1 MTTHAELI
9 ETLADNK
16 VYGYYSKNDPQVF
29 ELLGEAEL
37 DFEQWQ
43 FDIVGVF
50 RHKETGLLFYGH
62 DSGCSCPTPW
72 ENTKVTDLTPL
83 ETYQEWLDYMAEAVG
98 QTPEELREQE
108 RREAGSVQS
117 WEIREAETKRPKLVD
132 GLEVLR
138 VEVEQAF
145 KDLKRKE
152 VLDAFVADNKPLLD
166 RLD

>member
-1 MTTHAELI
+1 MTTHATLI
-9 ETLADNK
+9 ETLGDEK
-16 VYGYYSKNDPQVF
+16 VDGYYSKNDPQVF

-50 RHKETGLLFYGH
+50 RHKESGLLFTGR
-62 DSGCSCPTPW
+62 DSGCSCPSPW
-72 ENTKVTDLTPL
+72 EATKVKYLDPL
-83 ETYQEWLDYMAEAVG
+83 ETYQDWLDYAADLLG
-98 QTPEELREQE
+98 PTPEELREQE

-145 KDLKRKE
+145 KELKR
-152 VLDAFVADNKPLLD
+152 ADD
-166 RLD
+166 